1 MSGQTVRP
9 SQFVLT
15 YGVGSI
21 LEAQNGPRIILSFKD
36 WGRMFQGQQSSL
48 SLDQYE
54 ITDANVSALLNG
66 GKIFRLPTNSDLQ
79 IPDERILFRTGR
91 FPNWALCQDHTILYE
106 ISRQGTS
113 RCPKCDP
120 RKEAQYEACLLYTSP
135 SPRDRS

>member
-1 MSGQTVRP
+1 MSGQTIRP

-21 LEAQNGPRIILSFKD
+21 LEAPKGPRIILSFKD
-36 WGRMFQGQQSSL
+36 WGRMFRGQQSSL

-66 GKIFRLPTNSDLQ
+66 GKIFRLPTNADLQ

-120 RKEAQYEACLLYTSP
+120 RKEAQCEAI
-135 SPRDRS
+135 RFV